1 MKSNFSFLA
10 NEYPILFNLG
20 QSAENNVHQDPG
32 VTLFKLRLMSE
43 KMVDLIFEVHQ
54 LDFPYD
60 NSIFAKLEIL
70 KDEGILEQNI
80 LSLFHNIRKSGNKAV
95 HEGHVKKESVTGYVL
110 SMFKLSKW
118 FYESYSDEQNSISEI
133 RFHAPEKV
141 DYEAI
146 IKALEKEYQE
156 LEAKHNVLLQE
167 RDIGKLSQ
175 QESAALKDK
184 STTVARK
191 IEMSESETRRL
202 IDEQLRAAGWE
213 VDTPTINFKLHGSLP
228 EKGKNKAIAEWKVG
242 PKWADYALFIG
253 TELYGL
259 VEAKKYEH
267 DISTDLGQSKIYA
280 EYAEEKEEVAL
291 LGKWGDYKAPFL
303 FSTNGR
309 PYLDQL
315 KTKSGIWFLD
325 VREKYNIARSLKGWY
340 SPNGLKQL
348 WEQDLRTAN
357 KVLQEN
363 SLNFLKDKSGLNLR
377 DYQVDA
383 IAKVEKNLIE
393 KPDVNRMLLAMAT
406 GTGKTRT
413 VIGLCYRLIQSNR
426 FKRILF
432 LVDRRIL
439 AKQALGNFKDNKLE
453 DLNTFSEIYQVQEL
467 TDLIP
472 DKDTRLHFATVQSMV
487 KRLFKE
493 EDEQYGG
500 IQTLSVDSY
509 DCIIVDEAH
518 RGYLLDREMDD
529 EELTFKDQND
539 YVSKYRK
546 VIDYFDATVIGLTA
560 TPALQTTEIFG
571 SPIYT
576 YSYREAV
583 LDGFLIDHEPP
594 YIIKTKLSEA
604 GIVWETGEKPKAYD
618 KETNQIIELEKLED
632 ELAIEIEGFNKMV
645 ITENFNRT
653 VIEQLVQLIDP
664 DGDEKSLVF
673 AANDEHADLVVELF
687 KQEYKKIGVD
697 VGDDCIRKI
706 TGKSYNPLELVR
718 RYKNEKFPNI
728 AVTVDLLTT
737 GVDVPTISNLVFLR
751 RVKSRILFEQM
762 LGRATRL
769 CPEINKEVFRIYDAV
784 RIYEVLQDY
793 TQMKP
798 VSATPGTTFMQLV
811 EEFEQISSEERLRR
825 QVEQII
831 AKIQRKKQFLNPENT
846 DKFEYYSDGKTVE
859 GVIHDLTEG
868 KNNNPHGVIKSYKN
882 GFWQFLDELKP
893 APPVQLVSEHP
904 DEIRGI
910 ERGYGQGQKPEDYL
924 DGFKQFIENNLNKIA
939 ALTMI
944 CQRPKELD
952 RQTLKELYL
961 ILDAE
966 GYNIKSLNSAWKDA
980 KNEDIAADI
989 ISLVRTLAM
998 GDVLVS
1004 HEARI
1009 KNAIEKVKRLNGWNT
1024 IQLKWIERFEKQL
1037 LQENII
1043 KKEDLDKAPFAES
1056 GGYKRLNKIFND
1068 ELDTVIS
1075 TLNDELYNII
1085 A

>member
-60 NSIFAKLEIL
+60 NSIFAKLETL

-95 HEGHVKKESVTGYVL
+95 HEGSVKNDSVTGYVL

-118 FYESYSDEQNSISEI
+118 FYEAYSDEQHNITEL
-133 RFHAPEKV
+133 RFHAPENV
-141 DYEAI
+141 DYERR
-146 IKALEKEYQE
+146 IKALEQEYHD
-156 LEAKHNVLLQE
+156 LEVRHNALLQE
-167 RDIGKLSQ
+167 REIGQLSQ
-175 QESAALKDK
+175 QELAALKEK
-184 STTVARK
+184 STSVARK
-191 IEMSESETRRL
+191 IEMSEAETRRL
-202 IDEQLRAAGWE
+202 IDEQLRSVGWE
-213 VDTPTINFKLHGSLP
+213 VDTPTINYKLHGTLP

-253 TELYGL
+253 TELFGL
-259 VEAKKYEH
+259 VEAKKYGY

-280 EYAEEKEEVAL
+280 EYAEGKDNVAL

-303 FSTNGR
+303 FSANGR
-309 PYLDQL
+309 PFLEQL
-315 KTKSGIWFLD
+315 NTKSGIWFLD

-348 WEQDLRTAN
+348 WEQDLKTAN

-413 VIGLCYRLIQSNR
+413 IIGLCYRLIQSNR

-439 AKQALGNFKDNKLE
+439 AKQALGNFNDNKLE

-493 EDEQYGG
+493 EDGG
-500 IQTLSVDSY
+500 KQALSIDAY

-529 EELTFKDQND
+529 EELNFKDQND

-546 VIDYFDATVIGLTA
+546 VIDYFDATIIGLTA
-560 TPALQTTEIFG
+560 TPALHTTEIFG
-571 SPIYT
+571 SPIHT

-594 YIIKTKLSEA
+594 YIIKTKLSEE
-604 GIVWETGEKPKAYD
+604 GIIWETGEKPKAYD
-618 KETNQIIELEKLED
+618 KETNQIIELDKLED

-664 DGDEKSLVF
+664 DGEEKTLVF

-697 VGDDCIRKI
+697 VSDDCIRKI
-706 TGKSYNPLELVR
+706 TGKSYDPLLLVR

-751 RVKSRILFEQM
+751 RVKSRILYEQM

-793 TQMKP
+793 TQMRP
-798 VSATPGTTFMQLV
+798 VSTAPGTTFMQLV
-811 EEFEQISSEERLRR
+811 EEIDQISSEERLRL
-825 QVEQII
+825 QIEQII
-831 AKIQRKKQFLNPENT
+831 AKLQRKKQYLTPENA

-859 GVIHDLTEG
+859 GVINDLNEG
-868 KNNNPHGVIKSYKN
+868 RNNNTRGVIKGYKN

-893 APPVQLVSEHP
+893 APPVQLVSEHQ
-904 DEIRGI
+904 DEFRGI
-910 ERGYGQGQKPEDYL
+910 ERGYGRGQKPEDYL
-924 DGFKQFIENNLNKIA
+924 DGFKQFIQNNLNQIA

-952 RQTLKELYL
+952 RQSLKELYL
-961 ILDAE
+961 ILDE
-966 GYNIKSLNSAWKDA
+966 KGYNIKSLNAAWKDA

-989 ISLVRTLAM
+989 ISLVRTLAI

-1004 HEARI
+1004 HEERI
-1009 KNAIEKVKRLNGWNT
+1009 RKAIEKVKQLKHWNT

-1056 GGYKRLNKIFND
+1056 GGYKRLNKIFEED
-1068 ELDTVIS
+1068 LDKVIFVI
-1075 TLNDELYNII
+1075 NENLYGS